1 MSYDEELNWLRD
13 RGVQI
18 DRKGR
23 IIVSLPAIPD
33 DVNFDLAEREP
44 SIAELMR
51 HEINPHL
58 AGSRGRRRRHL
69 STPVQRNPGAT
80 RFHRQL
86 VAARVGRPT
95 IGSEV
100 RVHVQ
105 TMIAQETRDILV
117 KHRVTLADVFDDC
130 AQRLLHV
137 SSNDD
142 EAVDAEKRRPPAGR
156 PKSGRPKRVRITT
169 TIEPSKLAVLRE
181 HARREKKS
189 LGQLADEY
197 VAEQFPSADAP
208 SK

>member
-1 MSYDEELNWLRD
+1 MSNDEDLNWLRD

-33 DVNFDLAEREP
+33 DVDFDVVEREP

-80 RFHRQL
+80 RSYQQA
-86 VAARVGRPT
+86 AARVGRPT
-95 IGSEV
+95 IGSEA

-105 TMIAQETRDILV
+105 TMIAQETRDILLR
-117 KHRVTLADVFDDC
+117 HHVTLADVFDDC

-137 SSNDD
+137 S
-142 EAVDAEKRRPPAGR
+142 
-156 PKSGRPKRVRITT
+156 
-169 TIEPSKLAVLRE
+169 
-181 HARREKKS
+181 
-189 LGQLADEY
+189 
-197 VAEQFPSADAP
+197 
-208 SK
+208 